1 MNNIKDQANFFCDLN
16 KQINSI
22 YEEYAKSVGLSYTS
36 LYTLHMIA
44 LTRDCTQKYIAEQM
58 FLPKQTINSVIS
70 AFHKQ
75 GLIELREKA
84 EDKRHKTLH
93 LTPKGQQFAKQIFPQ
108 IEAAEQNSIAQFSE
122 EERSEFLKLMK
133 KYVDFFSHEMK
144 RWISPTAMWEKK
156 IPI

>member
-1 MNNIKDQANFFCDLN
+1 MNTIKDQANFFCDLN
-16 KQINSI
+16 KQINGI

-44 LTRDCTQKYIAEQM
+44 LTKDCTQKYIAEQM

-75 GLIELREKA
+75 GLIELHEKA

-93 LTPKGQQFAKQIFPQ
+93 LTPKVEAFAKQIFPQ

-122 EERSEFLKLMK
+122 DERNTFRS
-133 KYVDFFSHEMK
+133 
-144 RWISPTAMWEKK
+144 
-156 IPI
+156 